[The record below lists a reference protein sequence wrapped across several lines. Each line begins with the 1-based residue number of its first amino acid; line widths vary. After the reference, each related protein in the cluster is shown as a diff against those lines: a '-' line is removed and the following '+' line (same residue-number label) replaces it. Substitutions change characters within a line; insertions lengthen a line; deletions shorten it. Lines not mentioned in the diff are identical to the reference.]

1 MLDWLESRLG
11 RFAVP
16 HSIRGIALLYLL
28 CFILEALRPGFVGT
42 LTLQPELVRQGQ
54 FWRLVTYAFIPSTFS
69 PIWILFV
76 VMIMWL
82 IGDGIE
88 EGFGAFKTNV
98 YLLLGILGTA
108 TGAMCFGLPDISGQY
123 LYLSLFFAF
132 ATLYPEYEILVFFI
146 LPVKV
151 KWLALISAVL
161 VALAFFGGGAAAK
174 LAIGCAFANYLL
186 FFGPTA
192 ARATVA
198 MAEVRA
204 RRAKF
209 EARKM
214 PEDEPLHR
222 CKTCG
227 RTERDDD
234 LLEFRV
240 ASDGEEYCTGHL
252 PKLG

>member
-28 CFILEALRPGFVGT
+28 CFILETLQPGFVRM
-42 LTLQPELVRQGQ
+42 LTLQPELVRSGQ
-54 FWRLVTYAFIPSTFS
+54 LWRLVTYAFIPSTFS

-82 IGDGIE
+82 IGTGIE
-88 EGFGAFKTNV
+88 EGFGPFKTNV
-98 YLLLGILGTA
+98 YLLIGILGTA
-108 TGAMCFGLPDISGQY
+108 AGAMGFGLPDITGQY

-151 KWLALISAVL
+151 KWLAVISAVL
-161 VALAFFGGGAAAK
+161 VALAFFGGDATAK
-174 LAIGCAFANYLL
+174 LAIGCAFANYIL

-192 ARATVA
+192 ARATAA
-198 MAEVRA
+198 MAEARA
-204 RRAKF
+204 RRARF
-209 EARKM
+209 EARKL

-234 LLEFRV
+234 SLDFRV
-240 ASDGEEYCTGHL
+240 ASDGEEYCAEHL
-252 PKLG
+252 PR

>member
-28 CFILEALRPGFVGT
+28 CFILETLQPGFVRM
-42 LTLQPELVRQGQ
+42 LTLQPELVRSGQ
-54 FWRLVTYAFIPSTFS
+54 LWRLVTYAFIPSTFS

-82 IGDGIE
+82 IGTGIE
-88 EGFGAFKTNV
+88 EGFGPFKTNV
-98 YLLLGILGTA
+98 YLLIGILGTA
-108 TGAMCFGLPDISGQY
+108 AGAMGFGLPDITGQY

-132 ATLYPEYEILVFFI
+132 ATLYPEYEILLFFI

-151 KWLALISAVL
+151 KWLAVISAVL
-161 VALAFFGGGAAAK
+161 VALAFFGGDATAK
-174 LAIGCAFANYLL
+174 LAIGCAFANYIL

-192 ARATVA
+192 ARATAA
-198 MAEVRA
+198 MAEARA
-204 RRAKF
+204 RRARF
-209 EARKM
+209 EARKL

-234 LLEFRV
+234 TLDFRV
-240 ASDGEEYCTGHL
+240 AADGEEYCAEHL
-252 PKLG
+252 PR